1 LNTSDENP
9 FAPPSYPPP
18 TGPAFADGG
27 TLPPAEMPPPPSNLA
42 VQRGA
47 FAPPADESAPP
58 GLAKPIHKSATVALV
73 LAILTPVLTPLVG
86 IAGWVMGR
94 RVLRDVVVTGE
105 GGAGRARVAVWLGA
119 GLAVLWVMVVAFI
132 LAAMAGARA
141 A

>member
-1 LNTSDENP
+1 MSTSDENP

-27 TLPPAEMPPPPSNLA
+27 TPPPPAMPPSPSNLT
-42 VQRGA
+42 VQREA
-47 FAPPADESAPP
+47 FASPTDHSAPP
-58 GLAKPIHKSATVALV
+58 EPAKPLHKSATVALV

-94 RVLRDVVVTGE
+94 RVLREVAVTGE